1 MSSWEGIESASATI
15 MVGLTFYLT
24 LAREGEGREGGGR
37 EGEGGKG
44 DGGRGRE
51 GRGGREGEGGRG
63 RGRAGGLV
71 TLLLECAC
79 GQG

>member
-1 MSSWEGIESASATI
+1 

-37 EGEGGKG
+37 EG
-44 DGGRGRE
+44 
-51 GRGGREGEGGRG
+51 RGGREGERGRG
-63 RGRAGGLV
+63 RGRAGDLV
-71 TLLLECAC
+71 SLLLECAC